1 MVEFFIFLLLILL
14 SLLGLSEA
22 ICVFINWVLKPKCAA
37 SKYLVVFLKKGYAEQ
52 QLLQVTENLN
62 WRGNIVADRIVA
74 YLGELDGGERET
86 LKRRFGNN
94 KNVVFTDVLN
104 IEGI

>member
-62 WRGNIVADRIVA
+62 WRGNVVADRIVA
-74 YLGELDGGERET
+74 YVGELQSDERET
-86 LKRRFGNN
+86 LKLRFCNN
-94 KNVVFTDVLN
+94 RNVVFTDALN
-104 IEGI
+104 IKGI